1 MCLQVNPRNQDI
13 SEEEIE
19 VADTAFIDIDD
30 EDEIEADDD
39 GLEPDMISVILVHN
53 MTFYHTDT
61 ERGLASVNMALG
73 FLGEETVVEE
83 HWNQLTSIQK
93 KEVFEMLIKVD
104 YVKESEE
111 ESISDARVKAVAA
124 ISSIICGQS
133 KDSMKI
139 EMEETRQEAKKLV
152 EDDVVADNAEMKI
165 VMLEHQE
172 TGRGLIWVNKALDF
186 WGQERVLEEKWDQ
199 LSSSQKIE
207 VFDIFINLDTANGVE
222 EKSSARDNSFAALTS
237 IVDGHSKVD

>member
-1 MCLQVNPRNQDI
+1 MCLQLNPRNEDI
-13 SEEEIE
+13 SEEELE
-19 VADTAFIDIDD
+19 VADTAFTDLDD

-39 GLEPDMISVILVHN
+39 GLEPEMISVILVHN
-53 MTFYHTDT
+53 MTFYHSDA
-61 ERGLASVNMALG
+61 ERGLASINMALG
-73 FLGEETVVEE
+73 FLGEESVLEVN
-83 HWNQLTSIQK
+83 WNQLSSSQK
-93 KEVFEMLIKVD
+93 KEVFEILIAID
-104 YVKESEE
+104 YVKESDEE
-111 ESISDARVKAVAA
+111 NKSDARVNAVDA
-124 ISSIICGQS
+124 ICSIIIWGQS
-133 KDSMKI
+133 RDSMKI
-139 EMEETRQEAKKLV
+139 ELEENRQEAKQLD
-152 EDDVVADNAEMKI
+152 DDVVAENGEIKK

>member
-1 MCLQVNPRNQDI
+1 MLIGELKKNL
-13 SEEEIE
+13 S
-19 VADTAFIDIDD
+19 VALLSSAC
-30 EDEIEADDD
+30 
-39 GLEPDMISVILVHN
+39 

-61 ERGLASVNMALG
+61 ERGLASGNMAMAGLTG
-73 FLGEETVVEE
+73 GEEPVLEE

-111 ESISDARVKAVAA
+111 ENKSDARVKAVAA

-139 EMEETRQEAKKLV
+139 ELEENRLEAKKLD
-152 EDDVVADNAEMKI
+152 EDDVVAVNAEMKI
-165 VMLEHQE
+165 VKCEHQE

-186 WGQERVLEEKWDQ
+186 WGQERVLEEKWEQ

-222 EKSSARDNSFAALTS
+222 EKSSARENSFAALTS
-237 IVDGHSKVD
+237 IVNGHSKVDLM